1 MLNTLFIWINFFVIV
16 GLVLYALY
24 KYGLPVFK
32 KNIATQKA
40 LYDDARDAS
49 RKSLE
54 EKNNLLNT
62 IDAQKLLFDTLLQRM
77 ESWKRE
83 NKHYQDK
90 CFAEQQLIIM
100 ELEKK
105 YKIQAEQEALR
116 HAYQEITPSVFN
128 QLNSDLKKNFSQQAE
143 RRRYSSSV
151 IEMLKKV

>member
-1 MLNTLFIWINFFVIV
+1 MFNTLFIWINFFIIV
-16 GLVLYALY
+16 GLALYLFY

-32 KNIATQKA
+32 KDIITKKA

-54 EKNNLLNT
+54 EKNRLLNS
-62 IDAQKLLFDTLLQRM
+62 IDAQKLLFDTLTERM
-77 ESWKRE
+77 ELWKRT

-90 CFAEQQLIIM
+90 CFAEQNYIIM

-105 YKIQAEQEALR
+105 YKIQAQQEALR

-128 QLNSDLKKNFSQQAE
+128 RLQSDLKKNFSDRAE
-143 RRRYSSSV
+143 RIRYNSAI